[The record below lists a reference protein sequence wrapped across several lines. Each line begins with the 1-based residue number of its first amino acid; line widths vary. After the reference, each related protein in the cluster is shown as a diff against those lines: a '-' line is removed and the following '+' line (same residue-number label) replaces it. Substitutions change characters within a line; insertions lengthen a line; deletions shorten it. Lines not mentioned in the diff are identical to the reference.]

1 MKKLITILC
10 VIALIGSVGYM
21 ANYFIKTNSAE
32 KSYEEIKE
40 MAVTEE
46 TIQETEQSKE
56 PVQEEIE
63 EIEEIE
69 EKKPVEIPI
78 DFASLKEK
86 NSDIYAWITIPG
98 TKVDYPI
105 LQKPEDDSYYL
116 NHTVD
121 GVEGLPGSIYTESVH
136 NQEFTESNTVI
147 YGHNM
152 KDDTMFGSLHDYEKA
167 DFFKDNRTVCIYTPT
182 NIFTYEI
189 FAAVTYSDAYIPFAF
204 DFTSDEGYQAFLDS
218 VYESKNMTNQFAE
231 DVEVTTEDCIIT
243 MSTCIGGKPNN
254 RYLVLAVLKDVQ

>member
-1 MKKLITILC
+1 M
-10 VIALIGSVGYM
+10 G
-21 ANYFIKTNSAE
+21 NYFFKTNTAE
-32 KSYEEIKE
+32 NSYEELKE
-40 MAVTEE
+40 EVKTEE
-46 TIQETEQSKE
+46 AVSEEEVMEESETVLE
-56 PVQEEIE
+56 
-63 EIEEIE
+63 E
-69 EKKPVEIPI
+69 EKEPVEIPI
-78 DFASLKEK
+78 DFAALKEK
-86 NSDIYAWITIPG
+86 NEDIYAWITIPG

-105 LQKPEDDSYYL
+105 LQKPEDDGYYL

-121 GVEGLPGSIYTESVH
+121 GVERLPGSIYTESVH

-167 DFFKDNRTVCIYTPT
+167 DFFKEYRDVFIYTPEH
-182 NIFTYEI
+182 IYTYEI

-204 DFTSDEGYQAFLDS
+204 DFTTDEGYQAFLDS
-218 VYESKNMTNQFAE
+218 IYDSKNMTNQFAE

-243 MSTCIGGKPNN
+243 MSTCIGNKPNN

>member
-56 PVQEEIE
+56 PVQEET
-63 EIEEIE
+63 EEIE
-69 EKKPVEIPI
+69 EKELVEIPI

-167 DFFKDNRTVCIYTPT
+167 DFFRDNRTVYIYTPT

-204 DFTSDEGYQAFLDS
+204 DFTSNEGYQAFLDS

>member
-56 PVQEEIE
+56 PVQEET
-63 EIEEIE
+63 EEIE
-69 EKKPVEIPI
+69 EKEPVEIPI

-254 RYLVLAVLKDVQ
+254 RYLVLGVLKDVQ